1 MHWLPCWQ
9 RMPAKAPGNTVHKF
23 WRLVPTAISV
33 LVTLLYPLAIWLGH
47 GHVEPRL
54 LALLLVLAAATRLPT
69 LKINRA
75 SRWWLA
81 GALLLAAVAIWN
93 NALLPLKL
101 YPVLVSLGMLAL
113 FSYSLYVPPSIIER
127 MARLSDPA
135 LPAYAVAYTRRVTQV
150 WCGFFVLNGGLAL
163 ATALW
168 ASAALWS
175 LYNGVVAYVL
185 MGCLFAG
192 EYLVRMLVKRRHS
205 RLEAQ
210 ASLRQDGQHV

>member
-1 MHWLPCWQ
+1 
-9 RMPAKAPGNTVHKF
+9 MPTV
-23 WRLVPTAISV
+23 VTS

-47 GHVEPRL
+47 GRVEPRL
-54 LALLLVLAAATRLPT
+54 LALLLVLAAATRLPA
-69 LKINRA
+69 LKLSRA

-101 YPVLVSLGMLAL
+101 YPVLVNLGMLTV
-113 FSYSLYVPPSIIER
+113 FGYSLYAPPTMIER

-150 WCGFFVLNGGLAL
+150 WCGFFVINGMLAL
-163 ATALW
+163 LTAVW
-168 ASAALWS
+168 ASAAIWS
-175 LYNGVVAYVL
+175 LYNGVLAYVL

-192 EYLVRMLVKRRHS
+192 EYLVRIVVRRRH
-205 RLEAQ
+205 RQLAVQ
-210 ASLRQDGQHV
+210 ADGQSDGQHV

>member
-1 MHWLPCWQ
+1 MQNIRRLLP
-9 RMPAKAPGNTVHKF
+9 TV
-23 WRLVPTAISV
+23 VTS

-47 GHVEPRL
+47 GRVEPRL
-54 LALLLVLAAATRLPT
+54 LALLLVLAAATRLPA
-69 LKINRA
+69 LKLSRA

-101 YPVLVSLGMLAL
+101 YPVLVNLGMLTV
-113 FSYSLYVPPSIIER
+113 FGYSLYAPPSMIER

-150 WCGFFVLNGGLAL
+150 WCGFFVINGMLAL
-163 ATALW
+163 LTAVW
-168 ASAALWS
+168 ASAAIWS
-175 LYNGVVAYVL
+175 LYNGVLAYVL

-192 EYLVRMLVKRRHS
+192 EYLVRIVVRRRH
-205 RLEAQ
+205 RQLAVQ
-210 ASLRQDGQHV
+210 ADGQSDGQHV

>member
-1 MHWLPCWQ
+1 MQNIRRLLP
-9 RMPAKAPGNTVHKF
+9 TVMS
-23 WRLVPTAISV
+23 L

-47 GHVEPRL
+47 GRVEPRL
-54 LALLLVLAAATRLPT
+54 LALLLVLAAATRLPA
-69 LKINRA
+69 LKLSRA

-101 YPVLVSLGMLAL
+101 YPVLVNLGMLTV
-113 FSYSLYVPPSIIER
+113 FGYSLYAPPSIIER

-150 WCGFFVLNGGLAL
+150 WCGFFVVNGVLAL
-163 ATALW
+163 LTAIW
-168 ASAALWS
+168 ASAAIWS
-175 LYNGVVAYVL
+175 LYNGVLAYML

-192 EYLVRMLVKRRHS
+192 EYLVRIVVRRRH
-205 RLEAQ
+205 RQLAAQ
-210 ASLRQDGQHV
+210 ADGQPDGQHV

>member
-1 MHWLPCWQ
+1 
-9 RMPAKAPGNTVHKF
+9 MPTV
-23 WRLVPTAISV
+23 VTS

-47 GHVEPRL
+47 GRVEPRL
-54 LALLLVLAAATRLPT
+54 LALLLVLAAATRLPA
-69 LKINRA
+69 LKLSRA

-101 YPVLVSLGMLAL
+101 YPVLVNLGMLTV
-113 FSYSLYVPPSIIER
+113 FGYSLYAPPSMIER

-150 WCGFFVLNGGLAL
+150 WCGFFVINGMLAL
-163 ATALW
+163 LTAVW
-168 ASAALWS
+168 ASAAIWS
-175 LYNGVVAYVL
+175 LYNGVLAYVL

-192 EYLVRMLVKRRHS
+192 EYLVRIVVRRRH
-205 RLEAQ
+205 RQLAVQ
-210 ASLRQDGQHV
+210 ADGQSDGQHV

>member
-1 MHWLPCWQ
+1 MRWRHCWP
-9 RMPAKAPGNTVHKF
+9 RMPAKAGDIVQNF
-23 WRLVPTAISV
+23 WRLAPTAVSV
-33 LVTLLYPLAIWLGH
+33 LLTLLYPLAIWLGH
-47 GHVEPRL
+47 GRVEPRL

-69 LKINRA
+69 LKLKRA

-81 GALLLAAVAIWN
+81 AALLLAAAAIWN

-101 YPVLVSLGMLAL
+101 YPVLVNLGMLAL
-113 FSYSLYVPPSIIER
+113 FGYSLHAPPSIIER

-135 LPAYAVAYTRRVTQV
+135 LPDYAIAYTRRVTQV
-150 WCGFFVLNGGLAL
+150 WCGFFVINGALAL
-163 ATALW
+163 VTALW

-192 EYLVRMLVKRRHS
+192 EYLVRMLVKRRHA
-205 RLEAQ
+205 RLALQ
-210 ASLRQDGQHV
+210 ALVQQGGQHV

>member
-1 MHWLPCWQ
+1 MHNFRRIL
-9 RMPAKAPGNTVHKF
+9 
-23 WRLVPTAISV
+23 PTAASV

-81 GALLLAAVAIWN
+81 GALLLAAIAVWN

-101 YPVLVSLGMLAL
+101 YPVLVNLGMLAL
-113 FSYSLYVPPSIIER
+113 FGYSLYVPPSIIER

-135 LPAYAVAYTRRVTQV
+135 LPVYAIAYTRRVTQV
-150 WCGFFVLNGGLAL
+150 WCGFFVVNGGVAL
-163 ATALW
+163 ITALW
-168 ASAALWS
+168 ASAAVWS
-175 LYNGVVAYVL
+175 LYNGVLAYVL
-185 MGCLFAG
+185 MGCLFVG
-192 EYLVRMLVKRRHS
+192 EYLVRMLVKRRHRRHES
-205 RLEAQ
+205 Q
-210 ASLRQDGQHV
+210 SSLQQDGQHV